1 LTPDIWYSRSQRQYL
16 WWKINEREDQ
26 SREFRLSS
34 LSGIL
39 VEYKARVARQGRGE
53 RRNLVRYGEW
63 RM

>member
-1 LTPDIWYSRSQRQYL
+1 MQYL